1 MMGDN
6 YTVYHLHTE
15 LSLLDSATKFQ
26 DYIARAVELGQ
37 TAIAFTEH
45 GNIYQWVEKKMTC
58 DKAGL
63 KYLHGCEVYLTEK
76 LLHTDPRTGEQNKVR
91 DNYHTILIAK
101 NYAGLQEM
109 NELISRSSQEDHFYY
124 KPRISFEEFLG
135 LSRNVIKI
143 SACLA
148 SPLNRMSITHPMYE
162 RILRHYDYL
171 EIQPHN
177 YVDQVDYNRH
187 LAEMSLQYGI
197 PLIAGTDT
205 HSLNKYKAE
214 CRTVLQLSK
223 HIDFADE
230 DTFDLTYK
238 SYDELVAMFKAQDAL
253 PEKMYLEA
261 IENTNRMA
269 ESVEPFELD
278 VSFKYPILYGERDR
292 EVLHQV
298 LHDNL
303 HIKIAEGAITPEQV
317 ESFKAAI
324 AEECRVFDKIEMSG
338 FMLFMSELVTWCKE
352 NGIPIGFNRGSC
364 GGSRVAYVSNTTDLN
379 PETWHTVFSR
389 FCNED
394 RKEIG
399 DIDIDVSPTQRDL
412 VYNYII
418 NRFGQEKTAFILAIG
433 TIKSKGCIDEICRA
447 LSVRWNKEHQHDDKP
462 FKRILAAL
470 KDDGIKVSFGDVR
483 TCFGAYLFDEKGNLI
498 FDSQY
503 EGTPRG
509 ELIKHFNQEYTK
521 LKTENEKIFAK
532 NPWVGKIGA
541 TIKKEFEADEEAT
554 RKKYPE
560 VFYYYDGLLDVAI
573 SQSMHP
579 AGIVASPITLR
590 DNYGTFISD
599 GKEILQIDMECVHEV
614 SLVKYDILGLKNIEI
629 VKDAYE
635 LLGQPYPKSHE
646 INWAD
651 EAVWQDMLRSPIGIF
666 QFEGD
671 FAFQM
676 LKQYEPHGIFDM
688 SLVTAALRPSGASYR
703 DELMQHKPHKN
714 PSPIIDE
721 LLADNNGYLI
731 YQEDVIK
738 FLQQICGFSGSD
750 ADNTRRAIARK
761 DEDRLQKA
769 LPEILEGYCDK
780 SPQPR
785 EVAEQEAKE
794 FLQIIQDASSYMF
807 GYNHSVGY
815 CMIGYLCAY
824 LRYYHPYEFITAYL
838 NNANGEEDVKNGNEL
853 ATLYGIRIIPPR
865 FGLSKDKYLLNA
877 EEKVIAKGISS
888 VKYMNADV
896 ANELYELAEA
906 SKPESFM
913 DLLMLLNEKTR
924 LDTRQREILVKID
937 YFAEYGNAKELL
949 RMVDLFTFFKNGT
962 MKKIPKDK
970 LTPELEPVIAQ
981 YATDMT
987 KSGTV
992 AKNYT
997 FTNLPGLLRHIESM
1011 VRDMHIPDFDL
1022 KSKMQIQLEN
1032 LGYIDLT
1039 TNKKEDQRKLI
1050 VMDIYPLK
1058 SKASDNI
1065 WAYALQ
1071 VRSIGTGKTNR
1082 WTIYSE
1088 LYDRKPLKRFDTI
1101 QVPADGWGRRRGYL
1115 YLYQYDYVI

>member
-1 MMGDN
+1 MEIKN

-15 LSLLDSATKFQ
+15 LSLLDSATKFK

-37 TAIAFTEH
+37 TALAFTEH
-45 GNIYQWVEKKMTC
+45 GNIYQWVEKKMAC
-58 DKAGL
+58 DEAGL

-76 LLHTDPRTGEQNKVR
+76 LLHTDLRTGEQSKVR
-91 DNYHTILIAK
+91 DNFHTILIAK

-109 NELISRSSQEDHFYY
+109 NELISLSSRKDHFYY
-124 KPRISFEEFLG
+124 KPRITFDEFLG
-135 LSRNVIKI
+135 LSDNVIRI

-162 RILRHYDYL
+162 RLLRHYNYL
-171 EIQPHN
+171 EIQAHN
-177 YVDQVDYNRH
+177 HPEQIAYNRH
-187 LAEMSLQYGI
+187 LAEMSKKYGI

-214 CRTVLQLSK
+214 CRTILQLSK

-238 SYDELVAMFKAQDAL
+238 TYDELVQMFAAQDAL
-253 PEKMYLEA
+253 PETLYLEA

-278 VSFKYPILYGERDR
+278 TSFKYPPLYGDRDK

-298 LHDNL
+298 LSDNL
-303 HIKIAEGAITPEQV
+303 QAKIEEGAITPEQV
-317 ESFKAAI
+317 EPFKEAI
-324 AEECRVFDKIEMSG
+324 TEECRVFEKIDMSG
-338 FMLFMSELVTWCKE
+338 FMLFMSEMVTWCKE

-364 GGSRVAYVSNTTDLN
+364 GGSRVACVSNTTDLN

-399 DIDIDVSPTQRDL
+399 DIDIDVSPSQRDL
-412 VYNYII
+412 IYDYII
-418 NRFGQEKTAFILAIG
+418 NRFGQEHTAFILAIG

-447 LSVRWNKEHQHDDKP
+447 LSVRWNKEHQQDERAFRKA
-462 FKRILAAL
+462 LAAL
-470 KDDGIKVSFGDVR
+470 KDEKIKINFGDAR
-483 TCFGAYLFDEKGNLI
+483 DGFSYYFFDEEGNLL
-498 FDSQY
+498 FPDRMKDQS
-503 EGTPRG
+503 RAD
-509 ELIKHFNQEYTK
+509 LIREFTKEYTRFK
-521 LKTENEKIFAK
+521 EENEKIFAK
-532 NPWVGKIGA
+532 NPWAGKTST
-541 TIKKEFEADEEAT
+541 TIKKEFETNEVAA

-599 GKEILQIDMECVHEV
+599 GKEILQIDMDCVHEV

-629 VKDAYE
+629 IKDIYE
-635 LLGQPYPKSHE
+635 LMGKPYPKSHE
-646 INWAD
+646 IDWD
-651 EAVWQDMLRSPIGIF
+651 DQDVWKDMLRSPIGIF

-671 FAFQM
+671 YAFQM
-676 LKQYEPHGIFDM
+676 LKQYEPHSIFDM
-688 SLVTAALRPSGASYR
+688 SMITAALRPSGASYR
-703 DELMQHKPHKN
+703 DDLMQHKPHKN
-714 PSPIIDE
+714 PSAIIDD
-721 LLADNNGYLI
+721 LLKDNNGYLI

-750 ADNTRRAIARK
+750 ADNTRRTIARK
-761 DEDRLQKA
+761 KPEDLEKI
-769 LPEILEGYCDK
+769 LPDILNGYCEK

-794 FLQIIQDASSYMF
+794 FLQIISDASSYMF

-815 CMIGYLCAY
+815 CMIGYMCAY

-838 NNANGEEDVKNGNEL
+838 NNANGEEDVKKGNEL
-853 ATLYGIRIIPPR
+853 ATLYGIRIVPPR

-877 EEKVIAKGISS
+877 DEKVIAKGISS

-896 ANELYELAEA
+896 ANELYALAEA
-906 SKPESFM
+906 GKPKSFM
-913 DLLMLLNEKTR
+913 ELLMVLNEKTH
-924 LDTRQREILVKID
+924 LDARQRDILVKID
-937 YFAEYGNAKELL
+937 YFAEYGNSKELM

-970 LTPELEPVIAQ
+970 LTSELEPVIAQ
-981 YATDMT
+981 YATDKT
-987 KSGTV
+987 KSGAT

-997 FTNLPGLLRHIESM
+997 FTDLPGLLHHLEQM
-1011 VRDMHIPDFDL
+1011 VKAMNISDFDL
-1022 KSKMQIQLEN
+1022 KSKMQNQLEN

-1039 TNKKEDQRKLI
+1039 TNKKEDRRKLI
-1050 VMDIYPLK
+1050 VMDVFPLSSKKDK
-1058 SKASDNI
+1058 SI
-1065 WAYALQ
+1065 WGYALQ
-1071 VRSIGTGKTNR
+1071 VRSIGTGKVNR
-1082 WTIYSE
+1082 WTVYSE
-1088 LYDRKPLKRFDTI
+1088 LYARKPLKRFDII
-1101 QVPADGWGRRRGYL
+1101 QVPSNGWGKQRG
-1115 YLYQYDYVI
+1115 

>member
-1 MMGDN
+1 M
-6 YTVYHLHTE
+6 
-15 LSLLDSATKFQ
+15 
-26 DYIARAVELGQ
+26 
-37 TAIAFTEH
+37 
-45 GNIYQWVEKKMTC
+45 
-58 DKAGL
+58 
-63 KYLHGCEVYLTEK
+63 
-76 LLHTDPRTGEQNKVR
+76 
-91 DNYHTILIAK
+91 
-101 NYAGLQEM
+101 
-109 NELISRSSQEDHFYY
+109 
-124 KPRISFEEFLG
+124 
-135 LSRNVIKI
+135 
-143 SACLA
+143 
-148 SPLNRMSITHPMYE
+148 
-162 RILRHYDYL
+162 
-171 EIQPHN
+171 
-177 YVDQVDYNRH
+177 
-187 LAEMSLQYGI
+187 
-197 PLIAGTDT
+197 
-205 HSLNKYKAE
+205 
-214 CRTVLQLSK
+214 
-223 HIDFADE
+223 
-230 DTFDLTYK
+230 
-238 SYDELVAMFKAQDAL
+238 
-253 PEKMYLEA
+253 
-261 IENTNRMA
+261 
-269 ESVEPFELD
+269 
-278 VSFKYPILYGERDR
+278 
-292 EVLHQV
+292 
-298 LHDNL
+298 
-303 HIKIAEGAITPEQV
+303 
-317 ESFKAAI
+317 
-324 AEECRVFDKIEMSG
+324 
-338 FMLFMSELVTWCKE
+338 
-352 NGIPIGFNRGSC
+352 
-364 GGSRVAYVSNTTDLN
+364 
-379 PETWHTVFSR
+379 
-389 FCNED
+389 
-394 RKEIG
+394 
-399 DIDIDVSPTQRDL
+399 
-412 VYNYII
+412 
-418 NRFGQEKTAFILAIG
+418 
-433 TIKSKGCIDEICRA
+433 
-447 LSVRWNKEHQHDDKP
+447 
-462 FKRILAAL
+462 
-470 KDDGIKVSFGDVR
+470 
-483 TCFGAYLFDEKGNLI
+483 
-498 FDSQY
+498 
-503 EGTPRG
+503 
-509 ELIKHFNQEYTK
+509 
-521 LKTENEKIFAK
+521 
-532 NPWVGKIGA
+532 
-541 TIKKEFEADEEAT
+541 
-554 RKKYPE
+554 
-560 VFYYYDGLLDVAI
+560 AI

-590 DNYGTFISD
+590 DNYGTFIAD

-629 VKDAYE
+629 IKDAYE
-635 LLGQPYPKSHE
+635 LLGKPYPKSHE
-646 INWAD
+646 INWTD

-676 LKQYEPHGIFDM
+676 LKQYEPHSIFDM

-785 EVAEQEAKE
+785 EIAEQEAKE

-853 ATLYGIRIIPPR
+853 ATLYGIKIIPPR
-865 FGLSKDKYLLNA
+865 FGLSKDKYLLST

-896 ANELYELAEA
+896 ANELYALAE
-906 SKPESFM
+906 SGKPKSFM
-913 DLLMLLNEKTR
+913 DLLILLNEKTR

-937 YFAEYGNAKELL
+937 YFSEYGNAKELL
-949 RMVDLFTFFKNGT
+949 RMVDLFFFFKNGT
-962 MKKIPKDK
+962 MKKISKDK
-970 LTPELEPVIAQ
+970 LTPELEPIVAQ
-981 YATDMT
+981 YATDKT
-987 KSGTV
+987 KSGAL

-997 FTNLPGLLRHIESM
+997 FTDLPGLLRYIESM

-1039 TNKKEDQRKLI
+1039 TNRKEDQRKLI

-1058 SKASDNI
+1058 SKENGNI

>member
-1 MMGDN
+1 METKN

-15 LSLLDSATKFQ
+15 LSLLDSATKFK
-26 DYIARAVELGQ
+26 DYIARAVDLGQ
-37 TAIAFTEH
+37 TALAFTEH
-45 GNIYQWVEKKMTC
+45 GNIYQWVEKKMAC
-58 DKAGL
+58 DEAGL

-76 LLHTDPRTGEQNKVR
+76 LLHTDPRTGEQSKVR
-91 DNYHTILIAK
+91 DNFHTILIAK

-109 NELISRSSQEDHFYY
+109 NELISLSSREDHFYY
-124 KPRISFEEFLG
+124 KPRITFEEFLG
-135 LSRNVIKI
+135 LSDNVIRI

-148 SPLNRMSITHPMYE
+148 SPLNKMSITHPMYE
-162 RILRHYDYL
+162 RLLRHYNYL
-171 EIQPHN
+171 EIQAHN
-177 YVDQVDYNRH
+177 HPEQIAYNRH
-187 LAEMSLQYGI
+187 LAEMSKKHGI

-205 HSLNKYKAE
+205 HSLDKFKAE
-214 CRTVLQLSK
+214 CRTILQLSK

-238 SYDELVAMFKAQDAL
+238 TYDELVQMFAAQDAL
-253 PEKMYLEA
+253 PETLYLEA

-278 VSFKYPILYGERDR
+278 TSFKYPPLYGDRDK

-298 LHDNL
+298 LSDNL
-303 HIKIAEGAITPEQV
+303 QAKIEEGAITPEQV
-317 ESFKAAI
+317 EPFKAAI
-324 AEECRVFDKIEMSG
+324 TEECRVFEKIDMSG
-338 FMLFMSELVTWCKE
+338 FMLFMSEMVTWCKE

-399 DIDIDVSPTQRDL
+399 DIDIDVSPSQHDL
-412 VYNYII
+412 VYDYII

-447 LSVRWNKEHQHDDKP
+447 LGVRWNKEHQNDLKKIKQQISEAKEAGDDQ
-462 FKRILAAL
+462 LA
-470 KDDGIKVSFGDVR
+470 R
-483 TCFGAYLFDEKGNLI
+483 
-498 FDSQY
+498 Q
-503 EGTPRG
+503 
-509 ELIKHFNQEYTK
+509 LIKELDR
-521 LKTENEKIFAK
+521 LKAENEKIFAK
-532 NPWVGKIGA
+532 NPWVGKISA
-541 TIKKEFEADEEAT
+541 TIKKELETNEVAA

-599 GKEILQIDMECVHEV
+599 GKEILQIDMDCVHEV

-629 VKDAYE
+629 IKDAYE
-635 LLGQPYPKSHE
+635 LLGKPYPKSHE
-646 INWAD
+646 IDWD
-651 EAVWQDMLRSPIGIF
+651 DQDVWKDMLRSPIGIF

-671 FAFQM
+671 YAFQM
-676 LKQYEPHGIFDM
+676 LKQYEPHSIFDM
-688 SLVTAALRPSGASYR
+688 SMITAALRPSGASYR
-703 DELMQHKPHKN
+703 DDLMQHKPHKN
-714 PSPIIDE
+714 PSAIIDD
-721 LLADNNGYLI
+721 LLKDNNGYLI

-750 ADNTRRAIARK
+750 ADNTRRTIARK
-761 DEDRLQKA
+761 KPEDLEKI
-769 LPEILEGYCDK
+769 LPDILNGYCEK

-794 FLQIIQDASSYMF
+794 FLQIISDASSYMF

-815 CMIGYLCAY
+815 CMIGYMCAY

-838 NNANGEEDVKNGNEL
+838 NNANGEEDVKKGNEL
-853 ATLYGIRIIPPR
+853 ATLYGIRIVPPR

-877 EEKVIAKGISS
+877 DEKVIAKGISS

-896 ANELYELAEA
+896 ASELYALAEA
-906 SKPESFM
+906 GKPKSFM
-913 DLLMLLNEKTR
+913 ELLMVLNEKTH
-924 LDTRQREILVKID
+924 LDARQRDILVKID
-937 YFAEYGNAKELL
+937 YFAEYGNSKELM

-981 YATDMT
+981 YATDKT
-987 KSGTV
+987 KSGAT

-997 FTNLPGLLRHIESM
+997 FTNLPGLLHHLEQM
-1011 VRDMHIPDFDL
+1011 VKAMNISDFDL
-1022 KSKMQIQLEN
+1022 KSKMQNQLEN
-1032 LGYIDLT
+1032 LSYIDLT
-1039 TNKKEDQRKLI
+1039 TNKKEDRRKLI
-1050 VMDIYPLK
+1050 VMDVFPLSSKKDK
-1058 SKASDNI
+1058 SI
-1065 WAYALQ
+1065 WGYALQ
-1071 VRSIGTGKTNR
+1071 VRSIGTGKVNR
-1082 WTIYSE
+1082 WTVYSE
-1088 LYDRKPLKRFDTI
+1088 LYARKPLKRFDII
-1101 QVPADGWGRRRGYL
+1101 QVPSNGWGKQRGYL